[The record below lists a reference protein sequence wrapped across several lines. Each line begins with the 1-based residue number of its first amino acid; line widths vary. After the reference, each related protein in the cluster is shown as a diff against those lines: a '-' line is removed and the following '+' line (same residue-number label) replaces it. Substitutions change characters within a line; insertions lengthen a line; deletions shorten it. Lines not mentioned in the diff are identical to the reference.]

1 MDELKAL
8 HLTAGDWWRLGVVV
22 FVFWLVTAALEGSS
36 MFALVAVPLLVG
48 FWVYAIL
55 VIDHWVGKRN

>member
-8 HLTAGDWWRLGVVV
+8 KFTAGDWWRLGVVV
-22 FVFWLVTAALEGSS
+22 LVFWLVTAALEGSS
-36 MFALVAVPLLVG
+36 MFALFAVPLLVG

-55 VIDHWVGKRN
+55 LIDHWVGKSN